1 MDLWFHKQLN
11 KHLKYFRADIRPTT
25 NTVPHGALSEMADGS
40 SRKEKRATE
49 DSCSSGILKSLLS
62 DKGQPGDVSTASPSS
77 NNGAANDPNETIPFH
92 GGGL

>member
-11 KHLKYFRADIRPTT
+11 KHLKYFRADIRPMTDI
-25 NTVPHGALSEMADGS
+25 VLHGAPSEMADGS

-62 DKGQPGDVSTASPSS
+62 DKAQPGDVSTTSPSS
-77 NNGAANDPNETIPFH
+77 KKGVADDSNEQPANFED
-92 GGGL
+92 GL